1 MIKKSDIFDLK
12 AYNELVRSV
21 EYHRTRVKY
30 LRDQIQGKIK
40 TLDSKKNFLIRKGE
54 KLSAKNYEREI
65 KLLTLL
71 KEVLYNFELGL
82 TAVLERLDTIR
93 IILQALDGFK
103 PTAKA
108 INEAINAAYYI
119 PGNFQSLLESLA
131 QSYINLIETVKP
143 PEAKVYIDLANPEA
157 EHILT
162 QVEKEV
168 GKIVVEQFPQIP
180 RDIPILSS
188 PNKRVEELISALA
201 TDGGI
206 STGAPFYKQSVG
218 KRNFEDQ
225 VYYYMT
231 YISKGKLDVFGC
243 ARYLDTAPQ
252 RVIDALYILAE
263 EGKIK
268 FNS

>member
-1 MIKKSDIFDLK
+1 MLRKNDIFDLK
-12 AYNELVRSV
+12 AFNQLFKSV
-21 EYHRTRVKY
+21 EYHRSRVRVLK
-30 LRDQIQGKIK
+30 DQIDNKIK
-40 TLDSKKNFLIRKGE
+40 TLDSKKNFLIRRGE
-54 KLSAKNYEREI
+54 KLSARNYEREI
-65 KLLTLL
+65 KLLNVL

-119 PGNFQSLLESLA
+119 PGNFHALLESLA
-131 QSYINLIETVKP
+131 QSYISLIETVKP

-168 GKIVVEQFPQIP
+168 GKIVVEQFPHIP
-180 RDIPILSS
+180 REIPILSS
-188 PNKRVEELISALA
+188 PNKKVEELISTLA

-206 STGAPFYKQSVG
+206 TTGAPYYKQSMG
-218 KRNFEDQ
+218 KKNFEDQ